1 MYRYENVSRF
11 YLTLPST
18 VHGNGTPYSACEVF
32 WFFARATNEPT
43 FCLTTGTVFIF
54 LTMPSADENHDVQ
67 IISKRLKLEPS
78 ESSKSEQAGKRDAVA
93 PEYYEHFFEK
103 RLSTPQSLSNGR
115 NGKLYQG
122 VCVAST
128 VRSNKLKL

>member
-1 MYRYENVSRF
+1 M
-11 YLTLPST
+11 
-18 VHGNGTPYSACEVF
+18 HGNGTPYSACEVF

-67 IISKRLKLEPS
+67 IISKRLKLGPS
-78 ESSKSEQAGKRDAVA
+78 ESSKSEQAGMSLTD
-93 PEYYEHFFEK
+93 ETFENQLFANLN
-103 RLSTPQSLSNGR
+103 RHVLQ
-115 NGKLYQG
+115 
-122 VCVAST
+122 